1 MSLNMIFFLD
11 SVPKFISI
19 IIDINNRSAR
29 RQNNRRTLWKI
40 FEILQHRIAFM
51 HHFDLVYIILYIYL
65 LLHWK
70 IKYPIIVFGQR
81 VGMLFTEFYLFH
93 FCIFIAEH
101 DQLSFADIHGFPDL
115 VVRETLYVLTLSV
128 CLFLA
133 NKFKP
138 ILIINDVLECSIKTS
153 GKQK

>member
-1 MSLNMIFFLD
+1 M
-11 SVPKFISI
+11 ISI
-19 IIDINNRSAR
+19 IGLLGDRITGGHYGK
-29 RQNNRRTLWKI
+29 TLKSCSI
-40 FEILQHRIAFM
+40 ELHLCIILILFISY
-51 HHFDLVYIILYIYL
+51 FILYIYL
-65 LLHWK
+65 LLHWE